1 MKIVLEGIYRSLFA
15 LQFGDPFS
23 QHHAQEGQD
32 QISSL
37 TRQLFNK
44 AIHPTRQKNFFDPLH
59 RQYKCISNSPP
70 LSHSSLSSSPLHLP
84 YVFLFFIPQCPAF
97 DLTSPQNHNAP
108 TPTHPKRAAPD
119 ISTIPIPNPN
129 PVNPPTASPSATLQD
144 LLAFCASGSAT
155 ANLPAVQEF
164 CKLITGIAGTAGG
177 ISGGTGLGGGLGGIL
192 PPLPPIPGLP
202 AIPGLGGGSGS
213 GILPGGTGPVVPA

>member
-1 MKIVLEGIYRSLFA
+1 
-15 LQFGDPFS
+15 
-23 QHHAQEGQD
+23 
-32 QISSL
+32 
-37 TRQLFNK
+37 
-44 AIHPTRQKNFFDPLH
+44 
-59 RQYKCISNSPP
+59 
-70 LSHSSLSSSPLHLP
+70 
-84 YVFLFFIPQCPAF
+84 
-97 DLTSPQNHNAP
+97 
-108 TPTHPKRAAPD
+108 
-119 ISTIPIPNPN
+119 IPNPN

-144 LLAFCASGSAT
+144 LLAFCASGSAA

-164 CKLITGIAGTAGG
+164 CELITGIAGTAGG